1 MAGAQRRVWFIS
13 EETGGWSEA
22 IAEYAETGLLLLPI
36 GVVTDNEGQKS
47 VREFMPGL
55 EPLETFVLGEFGP
68 ERQQLSGIGY
78 LLPPLLVVD
87 GKDLQEFLV
96 GVFVNRFDS
105 LPFTAG
111 PPANEDQG
119 RVSPIFE
126 LTPEQIDAIGTPL
139 KVNELPAPPIA
150 VNTID
155 RKSGLALAEKVIAG
169 RFGPDHFERWQE
181 ASGLRRLLEG
191 VELEEEDEP
200 QPISSDPDEE
210 LPRVW
215 VCQYKPGDRV
225 ETWTRGVAAGEEIL
239 WKTGRKSLPKAAQG
253 GDMVL
258 YWRGVRSKEDPGGI
272 VGTGVLVDPTLTPDE
287 QGVNRFRTQVT
298 EFFDD
303 LPIPRKTVQDRAGL
317 SNRWPGQGAFIP
329 VKPESVRAINE
340 LLEES
345 GRATVPPSY
354 RGSRIL
360 ELVSD
365 TPASAHDYLNRSALA
380 FMVAAHLNRVW
391 NLANLDD
398 AAEGRGRSWWSRLRS
413 WLPSSRSS
421 SRTAKLDEAV
431 FGRPGFVMHV
441 DAPWGGGKS
450 TFANYLV
457 RILNRR
463 WFDDGVPEWL
473 EKLPLNDQRSWPE
486 EFRRPWHVVSF
497 NAWQHQHLDPPW
509 WSFYQAIRRQCF
521 GGILRRKVATE
532 QRDSVW
538 RSWVPRTAGWL
549 AGFLHWLFLWT
560 MEILWRVFSPKILIL
575 LLTFGLTVAAAW
587 ELDQRGL
594 LQFTEFSDVPGE
606 TGAEGGV
613 VGFGRV
619 IAIAVVIAVG
629 GGSAI
634 WSVFSVLTESLLP
647 GTPSAA
653 RNYSLGSGD
662 PLERF
667 RRHFHFMMTCLRR
680 PILVVVDD
688 IDRCRPEVVVELVR
702 GMQTIL
708 RSPRVIFLV
717 LGDLDWISKA
727 FETQHEVMKDIEV
740 GAEHTFGGR
749 FVEKAFQMSLVL
761 PSIEEQTQKDFVGRI
776 LGVAGAGAAEVEGL
790 DLGSIEQ
797 ALDIED
803 PARRERRVQGDQ
815 NRIQSE
821 IAGKGADEE
830 TQARVMAAINLKVAL
845 RNAGDSRSKEV
856 TQHRLVG
863 IAKVLPP
870 NPRQIKRIVNGITLY
885 QEVGRIHADIQ
896 PESETWRKL
905 ALWIVLMT
913 EWPTTWNRLSNY
925 PGLVDRAR
933 NGSGDGID
941 SHLLPS
947 DPSIAEHLATEIR
960 QDRAVWNVLA
970 FQHEDGDDWP
980 ATDITSG
987 DILMLRTF
995 IPPSG
1000 SAEIPEP
1007 AEAENGG

>member
-1 MAGAQRRVWFIS
+1 MVAAQRRVWFIS
-13 EETGGWSEA
+13 EEAGGWTEA
-22 IAEYAETGLLLLPI
+22 IAETAASRLLLVPLSA
-36 GVVTDNEGQKS
+36 VTDDERQQA
-47 VREFMPGL
+47 VRESSAGIQ
-55 EPLETFVLGEFGP
+55 PLESLVVGEFGP
-68 ERQQLSGIGY
+68 ERQLLSGVGFF
-78 LLPPLLVVD
+78 LPPLLYVGGED
-87 GKDLQEFLV
+87 IQDFLV
-96 GVFVNRFDS
+96 GVLVDRFDS
-105 LPFTAG
+105 LAFTASPTAEENQNQV
-111 PPANEDQG
+111 PPL
-119 RVSPIFE
+119 FE
-126 LTPEQIDAIGTPL
+126 LTADQIDAIGKQL
-139 KVNELPAPPIA
+139 KANELPAPPIA
-150 VNTID
+150 VNSID
-155 RKSGLALAEKVIAG
+155 LKGGLAQAQKVVTE
-169 RFGPDHFERWQE
+169 RFGQETFERWRESAGLDGLME
-181 ASGLRRLLEG
+181 AESESPPDTPDL
-191 VELEEEDEP
+191 
-200 QPISSDPDEE
+200 DEE
-210 LPRVW
+210 QPRVW

-225 ETWTRGVAAGEEIL
+225 ETWTQGVEVGEEIP
-239 WKTGRKSLPKAAQG
+239 WKAGRKSLPKAARG

-272 VGTGVLVDPTLTPDE
+272 VGTGVLVDPTVTPDD
-287 QGVNRFRTQVT
+287 QGVHRFRTKVT

-303 LPIPRKTVQDRAGL
+303 QPIPRNTVQDRVGL
-317 SNRWPGQGAFIP
+317 SKSWPGRGAFVP
-329 VKPESVRAINE
+329 VKPESIRAING
-340 LLEES
+340 LLEEQ
-345 GRATVPPSY
+345 GRATVPPA
-354 RGSRIL
+354 RPGSRIL
-360 ELVSD
+360 ELVTD
-365 TPASAHDYLNRSALA
+365 TPASARDYLNRSALA

-391 NLANLDD
+391 NVANLAD
-398 AAEGRGRSWWSRLRS
+398 AAEGQNRRWWHWFLS
-413 WLPSSRSS
+413 LPGPFRSS
-421 SRTAKLDEAV
+421 SRTSKLDEAV

-450 TFANYLV
+450 TFANYLA

-473 EKLPLNDQRSWPE
+473 EKLPLNDRRSWPE
-486 EFRRPWHVVSF
+486 AFRRPWHIVSF
-497 NAWQHQHLDPPW
+497 NAWQHQHLEPPW

-521 GGILRRKVATE
+521 GGILTRKVAPE
-532 QRDSVW
+532 RSESVW
-538 RSWVPRTAGWL
+538 RKWVPRAAGRSV
-549 AGFLHWLFLWT
+549 GFLHWLGLWAA
-560 MEILWRVFSPKILIL
+560 ELRWRIFSPKVMVL
-575 LLTFGLTVAAAW
+575 LFTFVLTVGAAWALKQFGLL
-587 ELDQRGL
+587 ELS
-594 LQFTEFSDVPGE
+594 EFGDISNLKGIGK
-606 TGAEGGV
+606 TIG
-613 VGFGRV
+613 
-619 IAIAVVIAVG
+619 IAVVVAVG

-667 RRHFHFMMTCLRR
+667 RRHFHFMMTFLRR

-708 RSPRVIFLV
+708 RSPRVVFLV

-740 GAEHTFGGR
+740 GSEHTFGGR

-761 PSIEEQTQKDFVGRI
+761 PSIEERTQREFVGRI
-776 LGVAGAGAAEVEGL
+776 LGMAESGAAEVEDL
-790 DLGSIEQ
+790 DLDSIEH

-815 NRIQSE
+815 SRIQTQ
-821 IAGKGADEE
+821 IADKGADEE
-830 TQARVMAAINLKVAL
+830 TQARVIAAINLKVAL

-896 PESETWRKL
+896 PESIIWRKL

-925 PGLVDRAR
+925 PGLVDHAR
-933 NGSGDGID
+933 NGNGGSIEP
-941 SHLLPS
+941 HLLPS
-947 DPSIAEHLATEIR
+947 DPSVAERLASEIR

-970 FQHEDGDDWP
+970 FKHEGGDDWP

-987 DILMLRTF
+987 DILTLRTF

-1007 AEAENGG
+1007 ADAENGA